1 MQLAATLVV
10 IALAMWLLVREV
22 EVRLV
27 LFGAGLAL
35 ASLALKPLA
44 VFDVFLA
51 EMGNGKTIGPICSA
65 MGYAFVLRATGCD
78 RAMVRLLLAPVRRI
92 PWLLIPAG
100 CIVGFV
106 TNVAVTSQT
115 AVAAAVGPILVPLML
130 AAGYSPVTAA
140 ATLLLGCSGGGS
152 LCNPGDADLVAI
164 QEASRAPMSVALEA
178 MAFPLLAG
186 FVTAVAVFVALS
198 KRSTSTAAAALATA
212 PAPAASAAPAIS
224 SGNFEPLRAPPAE
237 PAAWKALLPP
247 LPVVLIFLMMPGVFF
262 PPLPMPFEKG
272 LPVSHAMIASTI
284 VLLLLCRREA
294 SQHVKAFFE
303 GMGYAYVHVIS
314 LVVTASFFI
323 AGLTEV
329 GLTDKLVRFVSGTGW
344 TAKLAA
350 GFFPGVLAVITGS
363 GIGPSV
369 AFSKAVLPALRDT
382 DLPAALD
389 LGTLGAIAATFGRT
403 MSPVAAVVIFCATFG
418 GVPARALVRRTA
430 LPLLAGFGAAL
441 LVVLARAG
449 GSF

>member
-10 IALAMWLLVREV
+10 VALAMWLLAREV

-35 ASLALKPLA
+35 ASLALKPLV

-51 EMGNGKTIGPICSA
+51 EMGNVKTIGPICSA

-78 RAMVRLLLAPVRRI
+78 RAMVRRLLAPVRRT
-92 PWLLIPAG
+92 PWLLIPGG
-100 CIVGFV
+100 CLVGFV

-130 AAGYSPVTAA
+130 AAGYPPVTAA

-152 LCNPGDADLVAI
+152 LYNPGDADLVAI
-164 QEASRAPMSVALEA
+164 HEASRAPMSAALAA
-178 MAFPLLAG
+178 MFLPLLAG
-186 FVTAVAVFVALS
+186 FVTAVAVFIATA
-198 KRSTSTAAAALATA
+198 KRSTSAAADVISPANFA
-212 PAPAASAAPAIS
+212 PLDAP
-224 SGNFEPLRAPPAE
+224 LAE
-237 PAAWKALLPP
+237 PSAWKALLPP
-247 LPVVLIFLMMPGVFF
+247 LPVALIFLMMPGVFF
-262 PPLPMPFEKG
+262 PPLPAPFEKG

-284 VLLLLCRREA
+284 VVLLLCRRDA
-294 SQHVKAFFE
+294 SAHVKAFFE
-303 GMGYAYVHVIS
+303 GLGYAYVHIIS
-314 LVVTASFFI
+314 LVVTASCFI

-329 GLTDKLVRFVSGTGW
+329 GLTDKLVKLVSGTGW

-350 GFFPGVLAVITGS
+350 GFFPGLLAVITGS

-369 AFSKAVLPALRDT
+369 AFSKAVLPALRGT

-418 GVPARALVRRTA
+418 GVPARALIRRTA
-430 LPLLAGFGAAL
+430 LPLLAGFAAAL

-449 GSF
+449 LSA

>member
-10 IALAMWLLVREV
+10 IALTMWLLIREV

-35 ASLALKPLA
+35 ASLALKPLV
-44 VFDVFLA
+44 VFEVFLA

-100 CIVGFV
+100 CLVGFV

-152 LCNPGDADLVAI
+152 LYNPGDADLVAI
-164 QEASRAPMSVALEA
+164 HEASRAPMSVALGA
-178 MAFPLLAG
+178 MFLPLLAG
-186 FVTAVAVFVALS
+186 FVTAVAVFVAMS
-198 KRSTSTAAAALATA
+198 SRSTSAAATPAMPATTT
-212 PAPAASAAPAIS
+212 
-224 SGNFEPLRAPPAE
+224 EPLAE

-247 LPVVLIFLMMPGVFF
+247 LPVVMIFLMMPGVFF
-262 PPLPMPFEKG
+262 PPLPAPFEKG

-294 SQHVKAFFE
+294 SQHAKAFFE

-314 LVVTASFFI
+314 LVVTASCFI
-323 AGLTEV
+323 AGLAEV

-344 TAKLAA
+344 TSKLAA
-350 GFFPGVLAVITGS
+350 GFFPGLLAVITGS

-369 AFSKAVLPALRDT
+369 AFSKAVLPALRGT

-418 GVPARALVRRTA
+418 GVPARALIRRTA
-430 LPLLAGFGAAL
+430 LPLLAGFAAAL
-441 LVVLARAG
+441 LVVLARAA
-449 GSF
+449 

>member
-10 IALAMWLLVREV
+10 VALAMWLLVREV

-35 ASLALKPLA
+35 ASLALKPLV

-78 RAMVRLLLAPVRRI
+78 RAMVRLLLAPVRRT
-92 PWLLIPAG
+92 PWLLIPGG
-100 CIVGFV
+100 CLVGFV

-115 AVAAAVGPILVPLML
+115 AVAAAVGPILLPLML

-152 LCNPGDADLVAI
+152 LYNPGDADLVAI
-164 QEASRAPMSVALEA
+164 HEASRAPMSVALEA
-178 MAFPLLAG
+178 MFLPLLAG
-186 FVTAVAVFVALS
+186 FVTAVAVFVAMS
-198 KRSTSTAAAALATA
+198 RRSTSSIAAAALATA
-212 PAPAASAAPAIS
+212 PAPTASVTAASPS
-224 SGNFEPLRAPPAE
+224 SNTQPLAE

-247 LPVVLIFLMMPGVFF
+247 LPVALIFLMMPGVFF
-262 PPLPMPFEKG
+262 PPLPAPFEKG

-284 VLLLLCRREA
+284 VLLLLCRRDA
-294 SQHVKAFFE
+294 SAHVKSFFE
-303 GMGYAYVHVIS
+303 GLGYAYVHIIS
-314 LVVTASFFI
+314 LVVTASCFI

-329 GLTDKLVRFVSGTGW
+329 GLTDKLVKLVSGTGW

-350 GFFPGVLAVITGS
+350 GFFPGLLAVITGS

-418 GVPARALVRRTA
+418 GVPPRALIRRTA
-430 LPLLAGFGAAL
+430 LPLLAGFAAAL

-449 GSF
+449 ASS